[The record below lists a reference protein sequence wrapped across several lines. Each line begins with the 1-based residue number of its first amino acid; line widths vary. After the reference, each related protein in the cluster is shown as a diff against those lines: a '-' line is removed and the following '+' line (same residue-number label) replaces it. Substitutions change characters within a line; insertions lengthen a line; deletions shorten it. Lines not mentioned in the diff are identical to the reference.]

1 MDNFSGTILRS
12 NLELTE
18 LTLQSKNRVKIGE
31 EEEEDLYFVSD
42 FSIVLKNLNTNV

>member
-31 EEEEDLYFVSD
+31 EEEDLYFVSD
-42 FSIVLKNLNTNV
+42 FSILLKNLNTNV